1 MVLIWQEGSVG
12 RLRLNRPAAL
22 NALDLATITSLQV
35 TLDAW
40 RHDPA
45 VSVVVLDGVGDAFC
59 AGGDIKAVHA
69 SAVGDHAIARSLWQ
83 AEYRLD
89 AAVARYPK
97 PLVVLMDGITMGGGI
112 GLGGHASVRVVT
124 ERSVLAMPEVAIGL
138 APDVGGLY
146 LLARAPG
153 EVGTYVALSAARL
166 DAADAVYCGLAD
178 HVVAADELESL
189 CAKLDGLRTVTEV
202 REVFTGPVPTGSLAA
217 LRSSIDHGYA
227 GQAIEQI
234 FGELTGSPT
243 AMKVTL
249 RAIRNAAAMT
259 SLEDCL
265 RQDYRLCVRF
275 LGHPDLREGIR
286 AAVIDKDRKPRWHPA
301 SLAEVPPIESFF
313 TPLGDY
319 ELVL

>member
-1 MVLIWQEGSVG
+1 MLSWQEGSVG

-40 RHDPA
+40 RVDPT
-45 VSVVVLDGVGDAFC
+45 VSVVVLDGAGDAFC

-69 SAVGDHAIARSLWQ
+69 SAIGDHAIARTLWQ

-124 ERSVLAMPEVAIGL
+124 EQSVLAMPEVAIGL

-153 EVGTYVALSAARL
+153 EVGTHLALSAARV
-166 DAADAVYCGLAD
+166 DGADAIYCGLAD
-178 HVVAADELESL
+178 HLVRRLTWSR
-189 CAKLDGLRTVTEV
+189 CA
-202 REVFTGPVPTGSLAA
+202 P
-217 LRSSIDHGYA
+217 SS
-227 GQAIEQI
+227 
-234 FGELTGSPT
+234 T
-243 AMKVTL
+243 ACA
-249 RAIRNAAAMT
+249 R
-259 SLEDCL
+259 
-265 RQDYRLCVRF
+265 
-275 LGHPDLREGIR
+275 
-286 AAVIDKDRKPRWHPA
+286 
-301 SLAEVPPIESFF
+301 
-313 TPLGDY
+313 
-319 ELVL
+319 